1 MSILSHILNPFQGR
15 SVGDILTDFALPGT
29 RETEV
34 VGQGAFG
41 DSFLDTRGLIAPGNP
56 RSMELAAR
64 SNDWNPFSSGPS
76 GWDYIGGGELA
87 EDPDIRRLGR
97 AAGLA
102 VGGYFAAPAIGAS
115 FGGESGALGAT
126 QASPP
131 AAATF
136 STGAE
141 GWYRDALTAL
151 GNESFG
157 GAGAAG
163 FPGAVSSFPT
173 GSGDSGVFDDNSA
186 PSGDF
191 SPFGGGPA
199 FGDNP
204 EFFPGAGRGSS
215 GGFPGTGG
223 FAPGERGGVPREI
236 LDEMLRRNRRTPLM
250 DLASGA
256 YGLYQARDLRRA
268 ARDADPMAGYRGQ
281 YAKQLSELSADPSK
295 ITSMPGYTAGQQAI
309 ERRLASQGYLGSG
322 NMMLAMGNYGGDY
335 FNREIARLSALA
347 TPSPGAIEGNVAAR
361 RAATD
366 QTGRSLATIGRGIY
380 NYNF

>member
-1 MSILSHILNPFQGR
+1 
-15 SVGDILTDFALPGT
+15 
-29 RETEV
+29 
-34 VGQGAFG
+34 
-41 DSFLDTRGLIAPGNP
+41 
-56 RSMELAAR
+56 
-64 SNDWNPFSSGPS
+64 
-76 GWDYIGGGELA
+76 
-87 EDPDIRRLGR
+87 
-97 AAGLA
+97 
-102 VGGYFAAPAIGAS
+102 
-115 FGGESGALGAT
+115 
-126 QASPP
+126 
-131 AAATF
+131 
-136 STGAE
+136 
-141 GWYRDALTAL
+141 
-151 GNESFG
+151 
-157 GAGAAG
+157 
-163 FPGAVSSFPT
+163 
-173 GSGDSGVFDDNSA
+173 
-186 PSGDF
+186 
-191 SPFGGGPA
+191 
-199 FGDNP
+199 
-204 EFFPGAGRGSS
+204 
-215 GGFPGTGG
+215 
-223 FAPGERGGVPREI
+223 
-236 LDEMLRRNRRTPLM
+236 M